1 MNAKISMLPRPPLR
15 VAEVLTDTLRYEEPI
30 EAPEVVGYQYDGSQ
44 QLIAIE
50 LADGGWTEYEYDA
63 LGRRVAKHHTAVGGS
78 ASSASAIT
86 SSVTELMKS
95 GETSVP

>member
-1 MNAKISMLPRPPLR
+1 

-63 LGRRVAKHHTAVGGS
+63 LGRRVAKHHTAGGCQNFRVQGGLR
-78 ASSASAIT
+78 
-86 SSVTELMKS
+86 VTRMVERIDPRK
-95 GETSVP
+95 G